1 MTQLAN
7 GDLKQ
12 VNSRAQASKSYT
24 ALPFKIKVKF
34 NILPNFL
41 GFWSCLNLSTLS
53 SFAFEHSGKKYVFF
67 LWGESSTFYV
77 LFEQFSLIADGSD
90 YLQIDRTY
98 FIVEKNLD
106 L

>member
-1 MTQLAN
+1 MTQMAN
-7 GDLKQ
+7 SDLKQ

-67 LWGESSTFYV
+67 CGVRAVHFKSYLNN
-77 LFEQFSLIADGSD
+77 LASLQMGQTICK
-90 YLQIDRTY
+90 LT
-98 FIVEKNLD
+98 ELT
-106 L
+106 LL